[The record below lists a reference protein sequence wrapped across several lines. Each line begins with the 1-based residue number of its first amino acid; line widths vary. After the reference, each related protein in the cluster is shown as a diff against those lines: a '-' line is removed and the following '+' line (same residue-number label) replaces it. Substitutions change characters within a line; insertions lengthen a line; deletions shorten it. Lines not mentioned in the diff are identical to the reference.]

1 MKEIIQYTISLLFQ
15 GWWLLWF
22 VLEAISVN
30 IFSVCALLIAGKILC
45 DWGFHFYSERNRKV
59 ASLLL
64 FKSFVLC
71 ITLAFLVGFNS
82 EIVKK
87 TRDETISF
95 WVSMSLF
102 SIYQGIYFYNV
113 YRYVKENETLVID
126 PYERV

>member
-1 MKEIIQYTISLLFQ
+1 MKDIIQYSISLLFQ

-22 VLEAISVN
+22 ALEAKSVN
-30 IFSVCALLIAGKILC
+30 IFAVCALLSAGKIWC

-71 ITLAFLVGFNS
+71 LTLAFLVGFNK
-82 EIVKK
+82 EVVAKAK
-87 TRDETISF
+87 DETISF

-102 SIYQGIYFYNV
+102 GVYQGVFF
-113 YRYVKENETLVID
+113 
-126 PYERV
+126 